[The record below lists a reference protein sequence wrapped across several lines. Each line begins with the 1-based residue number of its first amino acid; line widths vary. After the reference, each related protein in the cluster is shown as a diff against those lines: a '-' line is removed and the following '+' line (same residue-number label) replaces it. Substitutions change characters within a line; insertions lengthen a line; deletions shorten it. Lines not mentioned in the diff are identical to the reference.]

1 MTMQVLLDIGHA
13 NHTGASGNG
22 LEEHEVA
29 LSIGNALQS
38 LLEEAGYKTTILDFP
53 TLSNSQDL
61 RQTAIAANRLTTY
74 TDGGTIGISLHCDA
88 SDNAEAHGGH
98 VCYHP
103 FSTRGQLLATGIAQH
118 LNKLLP
124 GRANGTV
131 ERPKLYILNA
141 TAAPWVLVEC
151 GFITNPQDA
160 VIMSTNAKGI
170 AQAIADGVADY
181 VRSQS

>member
-29 LSIGNALQS
+29 LSIGNALKE
-38 LLEEAGYKTTILDFP
+38 LLEEAGYKTTLLDYP

-118 LNKLLP
+118 M
-124 GRANGTV
+124 TV

-151 GFITNPQDA
+151 GFITNPNDA